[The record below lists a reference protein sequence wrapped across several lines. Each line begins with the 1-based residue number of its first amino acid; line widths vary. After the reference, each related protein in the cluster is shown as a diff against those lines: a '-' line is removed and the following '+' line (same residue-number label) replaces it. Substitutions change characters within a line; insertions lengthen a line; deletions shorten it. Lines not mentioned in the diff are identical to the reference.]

1 MIQGEQ
7 NNKEITVFEGFLDYL
22 TFKNIDKAKNSD
34 YLILNSTVMLFKAI
48 KTLGEYDKIYL
59 FLDNDSNG
67 NITKNKI
74 LTKYKYVEDC
84 SLIYRDFKDLNEWF
98 CQGYIE

>member
-1 MIQGEQ
+1 MCLGKKDVTLIQAEQ
-7 NNKEITVFEGFLDYL
+7 NNKEIMIFEGFLDYL

-48 KTLGEYDKIYL
+48 KILGEYDKIYL

-74 LTKYKYVEDC
+74 LN
-84 SLIYRDFKDLNEWF
+84 INM
-98 CQGYIE
+98 

>member
-1 MIQGEQ
+1 E
-7 NNKEITVFEGFLDYL
+7 KT
-22 TFKNIDKAKNSD
+22 KNSD

-48 KTLGEYDKIYL
+48 KTLSEYDKIYL

-74 LTKYKYVEDC
+74 LMNYKHVEDC

-98 CQGYIE
+98 CQRKL